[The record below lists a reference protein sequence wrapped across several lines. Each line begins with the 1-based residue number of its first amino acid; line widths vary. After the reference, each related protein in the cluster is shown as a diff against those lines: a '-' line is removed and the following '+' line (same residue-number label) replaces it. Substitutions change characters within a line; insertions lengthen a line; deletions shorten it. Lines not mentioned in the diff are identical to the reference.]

1 MNTPG
6 SSGIVEYSFPMWSKK
21 HVGSWVDA
29 FKPRRSSTS
38 STASTSSPSPSPR
51 TSTFSIFSRSDQSS
65 RSGSV
70 ASLSSMGNTE
80 EHEHLMAEQ
89 PKRAAYVPQH
99 AAKSFM
105 KTATSKEIRKKGE
118 IL

>member
-1 MNTPG
+1 MWTKKNT
-6 SSGIVEYSFPMWSKK
+6 
-21 HVGSWVDA
+21 GSWVDT
-29 FKPRRSSTS
+29 FKARRFSTS
-38 STASTSSPSPSPR
+38 STASTSPSSSPR
-51 TSTFSIFSRSDQSS
+51 SSTFSIFSRSGSNS

-70 ASLSSMGNTE
+70 ASLGNIE

>member
-1 MNTPG
+1 M
-6 SSGIVEYSFPMWSKK
+6 FSKK
-21 HVGSWVDA
+21 RVGSLVEA
-29 FKPRRSSTS
+29 LNLRRPSTS
-38 STASTSSPSPSPR
+38 STASSSSPSPSPR
-51 TSTFSIFSRSDQSS
+51 SSTFSIFSRSGTSS

-70 ASLSSMGNTE
+70 ASLNAMGRMME
-80 EHEHLMAEQ
+80 EHEHLMAEE

-105 KTATSKEIRKKGE
+105 STATSKEIRKNGE